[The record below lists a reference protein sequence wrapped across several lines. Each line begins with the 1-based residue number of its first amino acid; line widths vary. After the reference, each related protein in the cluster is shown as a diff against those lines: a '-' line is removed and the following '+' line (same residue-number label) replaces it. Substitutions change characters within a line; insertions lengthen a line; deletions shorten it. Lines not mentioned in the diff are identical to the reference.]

1 MPEVNDLVAGW
12 AGAADFVAV
21 YIEEAHAIDEWPIA
35 QLDIALRQ
43 HRSMGERVEA
53 ARSFVADFKVHPR
66 LPFVA
71 DGMGNAFNAAYASWP
86 FRFWVLD
93 GFEEQ
98 GPGQGQGQGQGQ
110 GLGQGVE
117 QHPPRVVFK
126 AMPRNSS
133 YYLKDL
139 EAFLTATYAATCAG
153 RQPVGVGG
161 GGGGGG
167 GGEGGC
173 GCGEDG
179 SGGVGGVRDG
189 DGGAGVGGRGD
200 AGGDGGS
207 AFDPDAG

>member
-21 YIEEAHAIDEWPIA
+21 YIEEAHATDEWPIA
-35 QLDIALRQ
+35 QMDIALRQ

-53 ARSFVADFKVHPR
+53 ARSFVADFQVHPL

-93 GFEEQ
+93 GFEEPVKEQ
-98 GPGQGQGQGQGQ
+98 GAGQ
-110 GLGQGVE
+110 GQGVE
-117 QHPPRVVFK
+117 QHQPRVVFK

-139 EAFLTATYAATCAG
+139 EAFLTATYL
-153 RQPVGVGG
+153 
-161 GGGGGG
+161 
-167 GGEGGC
+167 
-173 GCGEDG
+173 
-179 SGGVGGVRDG
+179 
-189 DGGAGVGGRGD
+189 
-200 AGGDGGS
+200 
-207 AFDPDAG
+207 